1 MIKRQINKKYKNT
14 KCVYT
19 NRVIRC
25 MKKKLREI
33 KGEINKSTIIFGHS
47 KPPHQKKKL
56 TNNEYPYRRP
66 CLHYQQLDLPYI

>member
-1 MIKRQINKKYKNT
+1 
-14 KCVYT
+14 
-19 NRVIRC
+19 